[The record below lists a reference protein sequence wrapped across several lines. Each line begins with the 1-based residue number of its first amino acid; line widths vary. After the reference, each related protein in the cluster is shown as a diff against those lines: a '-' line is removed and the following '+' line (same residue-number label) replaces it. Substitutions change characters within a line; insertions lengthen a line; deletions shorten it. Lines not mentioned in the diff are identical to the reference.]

1 MKKFLSLVSLLL
13 VAMMILAMPTVS
25 AEETQSAENAE
36 FTLPAG
42 INKYYA
48 NDVSEKTPII
58 DGVIEE
64 GEYGKLTVRIDN
76 PSAMKNDGGVFATD
90 PVDET
95 LRSTYIEFWFAYDEN
110 NYYIAI
116 HDAGPEYVDNG
127 DEYTKNDVPFRNN
140 VMVRMGFDLND
151 LVSYFWFAG
160 SSTVVHW
167 NDLRYMEF
175 NKSNVAPVK
184 TGTFITEAVVRKVDV
199 ETGENIALG
208 DFYSSNGNLNYAGGK
223 WEEYIEFKIDKKATA
238 IAMNECFY
246 TDYQE
251 IPNAMYF
258 SYLTNTFRAKA
269 DSFEDVNTQYYLWL
283 GNNDISDKQG
293 DYESFGY
300 YEGMTNQVLLDL
312 IVFGDENTVVTP
324 TDPFPVIE
332 GTEASTT
339 EPVTE
344 APVEETEAV
353 ADETTNAPAVVT
365 DGAVD
370 NDGGCGGSITVVG
383 LSLVAALGTCTAFL
397 AKKREDNE

>member
-1 MKKFLSLVSLLL
+1 MKKFLSFISLLL
-13 VAMMILAMPTVS
+13 VAMMIAVPVVS
-25 AEETQSAENAE
+25 AEENVVDESSFN
-36 FTLPAG
+36 LPAG

-48 NDVSEKTPII
+48 NDVSGKTPVI
-58 DGVIEE
+58 DGIIED

-76 PSAMKNDGGVFATD
+76 PTAMKNDSGVFATD

-95 LRSTYIEFWFAYDEN
+95 LRSTYIEFWFAYDAN

-140 VMVRMGFDLND
+140 VMFRMGFDLND
-151 LVSYFWFAG
+151 LVSYFWFGG

-199 ETGENIALG
+199 ETGENVTLG
-208 DFYSSNGNLNYAGGK
+208 DFYSSNGNANYAGGK
-223 WEEYIEFKIDKKATA
+223 WEEYIEFKIDKSATA
-238 IAMNECFY
+238 KAMNECYF
-246 TDYQE
+246 TDYVE

-258 SYLTNTFRAKA
+258 GYLTNTFRAKA
-269 DSFEDVNTQYYLWL
+269 DSFEEANSQYYMWL

-293 DYESFGY
+293 DYADFGY
-300 YEGMTNQVLLDL
+300 YEGMTNQVLFDL
-312 IVFGDENTVVTP
+312 IVFGDENTVIAP

-332 GTEASTT
+332 GTEAPTT

-344 APVEETEAV
+344 TPTTEAPATEPV
-353 ADETTNAPAVVT
+353 TEVPTTEAPA
-365 DGAVD
+365 AAE
-370 NDGGCGGSITVVG
+370 GGCGGTVALAG
-383 LSLVAALGTCTAFL
+383 LSLVATLGVCSAFL
-397 AKKREDNE
+397 AKKRED